1 MREFN
6 DWVNRKETGINSE
19 IFQKHFSFQRSS
31 DMLKAL
37 YTTNIKKKNNKLVNV
52 INSRLSDLK
61 NEMENLGE
69 EEKETEKPNELI
81 DVVEKILEFNKQNQT
96 GEGVKILTPDQML
109 SRLPISLAQL
119 KAGNN
124 SQKLKNEIRK
134 LLHSLYRSKKLPK
147 QLYNNLINAI

>member
-6 DWVNRKETGINSE
+6 DWVNRKETGINRE
-19 IFQKHFSFQRSS
+19 IFQKHYSFQRPS
-31 DMLKAL
+31 DMLKAV

-52 INSRLSDLK
+52 INSQLSDLK

-69 EEKETEKPNELI
+69 GEKETEKPNELI
-81 DVVEKILEFNKQNQT
+81 DVVEKILEFNKQNQI

-124 SQKLKNEIRK
+124 SQKLKTEIRK
-134 LLHSLYRSKKLPK
+134 LLHSLCRSKKLTK
-147 QLYNNLINAI
+147 QL